1 MKRESCTRVF
11 RPLNRGGS
19 LCVDL
24 CFDPIHYP
32 YSVVSHCQLAKVITV
47 SGSESKPL
55 EVWVA
60 EDSPFYRLVVEEAIE
75 EISKV
80 TDFPISLTVFERF
93 GDIREAL
100 QTAMQT
106 GTGLPT
112 AVLSDLHFPDN
123 AHDDIQDIL
132 NFYGE
137 YACLVP
143 VSFMSCNPDS
153 LVQAERLAKLN
164 RDALLPAQFLRKD
177 TSDTMSH
184 LVKTI
189 HAMVFAPRNCTNNNA
204 TSLA

>member
-1 MKRESCTRVF
+1 
-11 RPLNRGGS
+11 
-19 LCVDL
+19 
-24 CFDPIHYP
+24 
-32 YSVVSHCQLAKVITV
+32 
-47 SGSESKPL
+47 L

-93 GDIREAL
+93 GDIRDAFQQAL
-100 QTAMQT
+100 NS

-123 AHDDIQDIL
+123 AHDDLQDIL
-132 NFYGE
+132 NFYGA
-137 YACLVP
+137 YIHLVP
-143 VSFMSCNPDS
+143 VSYMSCNPDS
-153 LVQAERLAKLN
+153 LMQAERLVN
-164 RDALLPAQFLRKD
+164 GGQDFLLQPRFLRKD

-189 HAMVFAPRNCTNNNA
+189 HAMVFAPRNNTNSKVI
-204 TSLA
+204 SLA

>member
-1 MKRESCTRVF
+1 M
-11 RPLNRGGS
+11 
-19 LCVDL
+19 
-24 CFDPIHYP
+24 
-32 YSVVSHCQLAKVITV
+32 

-75 EISKV
+75 EIIKV
-80 TDFPISLTVFERF
+80 TDLPISLTVFERF
-93 GDIREAL
+93 GDIRNAFGNASQGMGAL
-100 QTAMQT
+100 PA
-106 GTGLPT
+106 

-132 NFYGE
+132 DFYG
-137 YACLVP
+137 AFVHLVP
-143 VSFMSCNPDS
+143 VSYMSCNPDS
-153 LVQAERLAKLN
+153 LVQAERLARCN
-164 RDALLPAQFLRKD
+164 PEALFQARFLRKD

-189 HAMVFAPRNCTNNNA
+189 HAMVFAPRSCARNNV